1 MGVRCRWIV
10 GLPRVGPIGFE
21 PTFAVLEI
29 QQEHDG
35 SEERFVHRDASGE
48 SIGGIR
54 VAFPFGLKNRSRL
67 PFGWV
72 GGEIRIHARTW
83 DPSS

>member
-1 MGVRCRWIV
+1 M

-35 SEERFVHRDASGE
+35 SEKRAVHWDASRE
-48 SIGGIR
+48 SAGGVR
-54 VAFPFGLKNRSRL
+54 LASFFGLKNRFFSLPLRL
-67 PFGWV
+67 GSWP
-72 GGEIRIHARTW
+72 
-83 DPSS
+83 D